1 MNSIFTRVSPVRTWI
16 VPAVAILTIIG
27 ALVYLTIT
35 DTGRNLVGFA
45 TGSTVTCEPF
55 QIGTTVSG
63 TVSDAQG
70 YECYTVDFD
79 DPTIEGNG
87 AILISLNSKSGS
99 SLDADLYA
107 PDSEVALGNTGYAWV
122 TVSGSETNSGT
133 LTLDKGIGKYKVK
146 VWSYSDELGDYEVS
160 ISSPTSNTST
170 ASTPQSSESSATCDN
185 ISLDTVVSG
194 NIEETN
200 KFDCYIFTANQN
212 NNVIINMTSKS
223 GVALDADLY
232 GPASQLTESNTGFK
246 YVTTSS
252 GTPDVTLTTSLD
264 KGDGAYKIKLWSYG
278 NKAEGEYDLTV
289 SIDNQ
294 TTLGSPS
301 DSETCESLQIE
312 DSISGTISNSDQYDC
327 YKYSAKSGDVITLNI
342 KSLSGSQ
349 LDADIFQPG
358 SYAYADGAGY
368 YWISTQA
375 SSKTSKTITLDKG
388 DGDYIIKAWSYGNK
402 AEGKYELTISSE
414 SVAKTSSESSTTSTV
429 NNGTVS
435 TSTKVVTK
443 GTGRPEP
450 LSQVERIYAVVNA
463 PTDIDPN
470 TGCGHRNYSKVGSN
484 GDLLYPDGIYR
495 AHPTGKYVYEWP
507 RNYDYWPELN
517 SKMKAEGKDVT
528 PGKGYENRI
537 LYWNDWLG
545 LSPDI
550 DEFRAKRNE
559 NRGSLTK
566 KVKDFEDYLA
576 SSDDELL
583 IKFGSW
589 DSVNSLEDIDALR
602 ESLTYSYNHWKNR
615 LDNTEVIFHGY
626 PVLYPE
632 KSSSNL
638 IISPKINDVGYWD
651 FTESGGNA
659 VAGGYDWDFS
669 NNKEGKDVL
678 FHDGIL
684 DVPYLKGDSWGV
696 SGSVSLKPS
705 GTIDKSLHRD
715 KFTLAFSVLPEVLPN
730 EMPTKDYKYDDNG
743 NFVKDLTNW
752 TDYHENHSP
761 NRLLLSF
768 GGYYR
773 WLQINVNELCQVEV
787 TLNMSPFGDYREH
800 KQVFLVSQVGLD
812 IKRWNE
818 IQFTINIPEK
828 QASLTVLDGSELPNE
843 TEIYTLPEDFEW
855 SFASDWET
863 NHHHSSKPNV
873 HHVDNQLGLFSGSG
887 SGAFGGKLDWI
898 YLGNG
903 ILDPMGVERRVGP
916 LRESGPVIREPSKIS
931 VSPDGYSASAE
942 LSAFEY
948 PEWVDGASVNSSMR
962 NYLMK
967 DVYSHFKDDFD
978 FVFLVQN
985 EAVTSLDYLGSYRGI
1000 SNDVMGISEDE
1011 EGYDSTKYVGS
1022 DGNLKSVIYFPTKT
1036 GVCCG
1041 PSLHEL
1047 MHHWG
1052 NYSLST
1058 GSLKASTFDT
1068 NVIHPEDA
1076 MDEQHAGSHWGVS
1089 SVNGQLGGFDLETL
1103 EELGDNWYTA
1113 KPFGT
1118 YANGGNSIPYGN
1130 FELYLMGLI
1139 PPDEV
1144 DDIVLFRGLSA
1155 TAGDF
1160 FNEKKWYAEKKVIV
1174 TVEEIIEKLGPRAP
1188 DHNKSQKEFKIL
1200 TLVLT
1205 DEPLTEKEWS
1215 NFSSQAKEFEDT
1227 FSWATGDRATAKL
1240 GDLDKSVK

>member
-1 MNSIFTRVSPVRTWI
+1 
-16 VPAVAILTIIG
+16 
-27 ALVYLTIT
+27 
-35 DTGRNLVGFA
+35 
-45 TGSTVTCEPF
+45 
-55 QIGTTVSG
+55 
-63 TVSDAQG
+63 
-70 YECYTVDFD
+70 
-79 DPTIEGNG
+79 
-87 AILISLNSKSGS
+87 
-99 SLDADLYA
+99 
-107 PDSEVALGNTGYAWV
+107 
-122 TVSGSETNSGT
+122 
-133 LTLDKGIGKYKVK
+133 
-146 VWSYSDELGDYEVS
+146 
-160 ISSPTSNTST
+160 
-170 ASTPQSSESSATCDN
+170 
-185 ISLDTVVSG
+185 
-194 NIEETN
+194 
-200 KFDCYIFTANQN
+200 
-212 NNVIINMTSKS
+212 MTSKS

-342 KSLSGSQ
+342 TSLSGSQ

-375 SSKTSKTITLDKG
+375 SSKTSKTMTLDKG

-678 FHDGIL
+678 FHDRIL

-705 GTIDKSLHRD
+705 GSIDKSLHRD